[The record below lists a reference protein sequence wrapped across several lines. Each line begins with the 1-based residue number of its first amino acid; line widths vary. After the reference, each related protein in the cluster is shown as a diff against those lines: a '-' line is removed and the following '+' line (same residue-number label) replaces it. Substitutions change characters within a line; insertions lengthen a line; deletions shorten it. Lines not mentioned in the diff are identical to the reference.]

1 MSNGISSGDSMSQIA
16 RSLGRSPSTV
26 TREIKANGGRDS
38 SRIWPAPSQSP
49 FRNIGQ
55 YQAV

>member
-1 MSNGISSGDSMSQIA
+1 MLNGISSGDSMSQIA

-38 SRIWPAPSQSP
+38 SRIWPAHLKAH
-49 FRNIGQ
+49 FET
-55 YQAV
+55 